1 MPSEW
6 KAGVRPNSGLIR
18 LAFSRFFS
26 AGYSDSTHVTRP
38 PSSAFRFTKSDEPL
52 ASLYSFGD
60 FNRAG
65 LPDDPSEIGINAQVS
80 AAVFGIV
87 RALKLRS
94 TWGVPA
100 PERDSETQAHPL
112 A

>member
-1 MPSEW
+1 
-6 KAGVRPNSGLIR
+6 
-18 LAFSRFFS
+18 
-26 AGYSDSTHVTRP
+26 
-38 PSSAFRFTKSDEPL
+38 
-52 ASLYSFGD
+52 
-60 FNRAG
+60 
-65 LPDDPSEIGINAQVS
+65 LPDEPSEIGINAQVS

-100 PERDSETQAHPL
+100 PERDSEMQAHRL